1 MLVCLPTFHLICLDK
16 LYALPN
22 PPTLPRSVLKN
33 GIVFAMKK
41 SHFIFDGQYL
51 GLITSRCSGY
61 EPALTPE
68 GTAGRV
74 DLPLSIST
82 NQKVACSNRAGI
94 NDFFSEQILK
104 MAESMLFDIVCD
116 RVLERFKLENLKDL
130 QRKAL
135 EKLVNGEYVFVSQ
148 PTGSGKS
155 LIYQSSPMAI
165 DIMKETTFKSI
176 AVVISPL
183 TSLM

>member
-1 MLVCLPTFHLICLDK
+1 
-16 LYALPN
+16 
-22 PPTLPRSVLKN
+22 
-33 GIVFAMKK
+33 
-41 SHFIFDGQYL
+41 
-51 GLITSRCSGY
+51 
-61 EPALTPE
+61 
-68 GTAGRV
+68 
-74 DLPLSIST
+74 
-82 NQKVACSNRAGI
+82 
-94 NDFFSEQILK
+94 
-104 MAESMLFDIVCD
+104 MLFDIACN

-130 QRKAL
+130 QQKAL

-165 DIMKETTFKSI
+165 DIVKETNFKSI